1 MKKRIL
7 SMLCSIAI
15 LCTMMVSVVSAETL
29 DTEPKKV
36 DGSYLTH
43 ENSSTGKSS
52 NSVARGEYLMTG
64 ECSISNAGLTR
75 IYAYGATVANMRVN
89 FMSTI
94 VYVDQYD
101 EETEEWTQ
109 VYGWVEEVENDYY
122 MSTDAVVEVEPGYYY
137 RVRAIHIAGDQYP
150 YDETAS
156 VTNGIFV

>member
-29 DTEPKKV
+29 DTVPKKV

-43 ENSSTGKSS
+43 ETSSTGNSS
-52 NSVARGEYLMTG
+52 NSVTRGEYLMTG
-64 ECSISNAGLTR
+64 SCTISNAGLTR
-75 IYAYGATVANMRVN
+75 VYAYGSTTANMRVN

-156 VTNGIFV
+156 VTDGIFV

>member
-1 MKKRIL
+1 
-7 SMLCSIAI
+7 MLCSIAI

-43 ENSSTGKSS
+43 ETSSTGKSPE
-52 NSVARGEYLMTG
+52 SVARGEYLMTG

-75 IYAYGATVANMRVN
+75 IYAYGATVANREVN

-94 VYVDQYD
+94 VYVDRYNEEAD
-101 EETEEWTQ
+101 EWGE
-109 VYGWVEEVENDYY
+109 VYSWVAEVENDYF

-156 VTNGIFV
+156 VTDGIFV

>member
-1 MKKRIL
+1 MRKRIL

-43 ENSSTGKSS
+43 ETSSTGKSS
-52 NSVARGEYLMTG
+52 NSVTRGEYLMTG

-94 VYVDQYD
+94 VYVDQYN
-101 EETEEWTQ
+101 EETEEWDQ
-109 VYGWVEEVENDYY
+109 IYAWVEEVENDYF

-156 VTNGIFV
+156 VTDGIFV

>member
-1 MKKRIL
+1 
-7 SMLCSIAI
+7 MLCSIAI
-15 LCTMMVSVVSAETL
+15 LSTMMVSVVSAETL
-29 DTEPKKV
+29 DTVPKKV

-43 ENSSTGKSS
+43 ETSSTGNSS
-52 NSVARGEYLMTG
+52 NSVTRGEYLMTG
-64 ECSISNAGLTR
+64 SCTISNAGLTR
-75 IYAYGATVANMRVN
+75 VYAYGSTTANMRVN

>member
-43 ENSSTGKSS
+43 ETSSTGKSPE
-52 NSVARGEYLMTG
+52 SVARGEYLMTG

-75 IYAYGATVANMRVN
+75 IYAYGATVANREVN

-94 VYVDQYD
+94 VYVDRYNEEAD
-101 EETEEWTQ
+101 EWGE
-109 VYGWVEEVENDYY
+109 VYSWVAEVENDYF

-156 VTNGIFV
+156 VTDGIFV